1 MNMFDAAVL
10 IIVGLSALL
19 AFYRGFIREL
29 MSLGGW
35 LVASYVTLR
44 FLEPATKL
52 IKPELHSELIASG
65 VAAIGLFFITLILF
79 SVLCGSIIKMLK
91 LGDKVG
97 LADNLVGLT
106 FGVARGLLIVSI
118 GYFVMTKFFAD
129 EKSYPTAVKQSLT
142 RPYIAPLAKQ
152 IATLAP
158 AYLDRMGS
166 DVKKQ
171 DAKDDMDDT
180 KKKVNEFL
188 DRAEGH
194 ARDAEKSIKAYDGK
208 LEERNA
214 GSDDEAPAK
223 MPSIEDLQRRI
234 KEENE
239 KNDVR

>member
-44 FLEPATKL
+44 FLEPATKMVKSE
-52 IKPELHSELIASG
+52 IHSELLAGG
-65 VAAIGLFFITLILF
+65 VAAITLFFVTLILF

-91 LGDKVG
+91 IGDKVG
-97 LADNLVGLT
+97 LLDNLAGLT
-106 FGVARGLLIVSI
+106 FGVVRGLLIVSI

-129 EKSYPTAVKQSLT
+129 EKTYPKSVKTAMT
-142 RPYIAPLAKQ
+142 RPYIAPLAQQ

-158 AYLDRMGS
+158 DYLDKMS
-166 DVKKQ
+166 SEVKKQ
-171 DAKDDMDDT
+171 DAKDDMDDA
-180 KKKVNEFL
+180 KKKMNEFL
-188 DRAEGH
+188 DTTESH
-194 ARDAEKSIKAYDGK
+194 AKDAEKAIKAYDGK
-208 LEERNA
+208 IEE
-214 GSDDEAPAK
+214 EKAK
-223 MPSIEDLQRRI
+223 TEEESSKLPSIEDLQRRI

-239 KNDVR
+239 KKNVR